1 MKKEMN
7 DFIAFFNRRKS
18 AIFLLFV
25 LTIALYIP
33 MLTNF
38 SYSIDSEAIVDNP
51 RDLLFSWLTI
61 DRYGLVILKGFF
73 LYGINLNPYFIN
85 ILTYFLMA
93 FSAAILLYIIDQTTK
108 VHHWIQT
115 LVVILYIVSPIH
127 FEQNSFVLQSVEVM
141 IGFNLMFIGM
151 ITFGLQGKETSIK
164 RQLCAIFLLV
174 ASFSI
179 YPSIVIGASTL
190 TIIILHLTELKS
202 PFASFYIYI
211 RHLARYIGAIFS
223 SLVIYVVTDQIIK
236 LLIHAPKNDYI
247 QTAWGHVDTPLLL
260 QIALSK
266 FKQFFIL
273 PNQPFNLSMVTL
285 LGLLSLLLIL
295 IIGILHRQIH
305 WTLMLDIIFEFI
317 LVISLLILLGNMI
330 GPVRSLTPTIPLVIM
345 IYSLTILDL
354 VPNKRAVAV
363 IGLFFSVFALEQF
376 KTTSDLEQSFILT
389 YNDEVKFSDE
399 IITSVQKMGISDF
412 SGYKL
417 VVVGQKMFSSPLTR
431 MGEMIG
437 NTHYNWDLDSP
448 TGSNR
453 RITNF
458 LSSQGYKFTPVKPK
472 DYIKAKKVSAKMGV
486 FPSQKGIQ
494 ILGKL
499 IIVNLSNR

>member
-247 QTAWGHVDTPLLL
+247 QTA
-260 QIALSK
+260 
-266 FKQFFIL
+266 
-273 PNQPFNLSMVTL
+273 
-285 LGLLSLLLIL
+285 
-295 IIGILHRQIH
+295 
-305 WTLMLDIIFEFI
+305 
-317 LVISLLILLGNMI
+317 
-330 GPVRSLTPTIPLVIM
+330 
-345 IYSLTILDL
+345 
-354 VPNKRAVAV
+354 
-363 IGLFFSVFALEQF
+363 
-376 KTTSDLEQSFILT
+376 
-389 YNDEVKFSDE
+389 
-399 IITSVQKMGISDF
+399 
-412 SGYKL
+412 
-417 VVVGQKMFSSPLTR
+417 
-431 MGEMIG
+431 
-437 NTHYNWDLDSP
+437 
-448 TGSNR
+448 
-453 RITNF
+453 
-458 LSSQGYKFTPVKPK
+458 
-472 DYIKAKKVSAKMGV
+472 
-486 FPSQKGIQ
+486 
-494 ILGKL
+494 
-499 IIVNLSNR
+499 